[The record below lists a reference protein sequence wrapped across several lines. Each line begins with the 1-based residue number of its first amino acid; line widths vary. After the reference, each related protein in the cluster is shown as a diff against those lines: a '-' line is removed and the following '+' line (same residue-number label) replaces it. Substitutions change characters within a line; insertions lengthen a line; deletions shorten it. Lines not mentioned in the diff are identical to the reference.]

1 VTSRKLKEELEHE
14 DAERKGFDFTKAR
27 RGPVIRP
34 GKKVPITIRL
44 DPDVLQWFRD
54 QVKGG
59 GSYQALIN
67 DALRAH
73 IEGKDLDERLREAIR
88 EELAGLKKAG

>member
-1 VTSRKLKEELEHE
+1 MTTKKLKAELERE
-14 DAERKGFDFTKAR
+14 DTERRQIDFQGGK
-27 RGPVIRP
+27 RGAVIKTGR
-34 GKKVPITIRL
+34 KVPITIRL

-67 DALRAH
+67 DALREH
-73 IEGKDLDERLREAIR
+73 IAGKGLDEQIRAAIR
-88 EELAGLKKAG
+88 EELAGFKTG

>member
-1 VTSRKLKEELEHE
+1 MKDHYDFSRGK
-14 DAERKGFDFTKAR
+14 
-27 RGPVIRP
+27 RGPVIP
-34 GKKVPITIRL
+34 PSPNKVQISIRL
-44 DPDVLQWFRD
+44 DPDVIQWFKD

-73 IEGKDLDERLREAIR
+73 IEGKSLDVQIRSAIR
-88 EELAGLKKAG
+88 EELAKLKAG

>member
-1 VTSRKLKEELEHE
+1 VTSRKLKEELKRE
-14 DAERKGFDFTKAR
+14 DEERKHFDFSKGR
-27 RGPVIRP
+27 RGPVI
-34 GKKVPITIRL
+34 KTTKVPITIRL
-44 DPDVLQWFRD
+44 DPDVIQWFKD

-59 GSYQALIN
+59 GSYQSLIN

-88 EELAGLKKAG
+88 EELQRLKAG

>member
-1 VTSRKLKEELEHE
+1 MTSRKMKEELKRE
-14 DAERKGFDFTKAR
+14 DAERKGFDFSKAR
-27 RGPVIRP
+27 RGPVLRTN
-34 GKKVPITIRL
+34 KVPITIRL

-67 DALRAH
+67 EALHAHMEGKNLDQRLRA
-73 IEGKDLDERLREAIR
+73 AIR
-88 EELAGLKKAG
+88 EELRKLKKAG

>member
-1 VTSRKLKEELEHE
+1 MTSKKLKAELARE
-14 DAERKGFDFTKAR
+14 DAERDSFDFSKTR
-27 RGPVIRP
+27 RSPVISP
-34 GKKVPITIRL
+34 GRKVPITIRL
-44 DPDVLQWFRD
+44 DPDLLQWFRD

-73 IEGKDLDERLREAIR
+73 MQGQDLDRRLRAAIR
-88 EELAGLKKAG
+88 EELRKLKAG